1 MRNALRASSAESFLM
16 LFAVWGLGLAGMP
29 ADLDEPVLTA
39 AVQHVLPD
47 EASAVP
53 AVTPTH

>member
-16 LFAVWGLGLAGMP
+16 LFAAWGLGLAGMP
-29 ADLDEPVLTA
+29 ADFDEPLAAA
-39 AVQHVLPD
+39 AVQQALPD

-53 AVTPTH
+53 AVPPNH